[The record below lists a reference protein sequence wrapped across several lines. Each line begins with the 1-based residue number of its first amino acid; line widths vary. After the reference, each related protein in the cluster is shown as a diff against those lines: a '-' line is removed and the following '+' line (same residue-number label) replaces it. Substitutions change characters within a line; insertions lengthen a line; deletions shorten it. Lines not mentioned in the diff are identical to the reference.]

1 MGQVSSRVLCTEVG
15 IREGEKNL
23 QKTHRIQETVAG
35 IHSVHGSK
43 AILCTCRGTKVFHLV
58 SCPTCSLS
66 PAPSHICRSPT
77 CTKAASSNCH
87 RFKLLKRASYA
98 KLTSPNSVLWWSPNH
113 TIQGQENG
121 KMPSFHG
128 HFQGGRKKLKTRD
141 PWETDPIHW
150 ATQITPLSFQEENRN
165 GMCKKTRHE
174 DWPVRSIQWRNP
186 DHFDIHS
193 SKHWLNI
200 YHVSGSNPGKESEWE
215 VGVLGESYASTVENT
230 RSHAAGTGTLSASK
244 KDILTPSLKDPFLA
258 GRMLEVLA
266 F

>member
-1 MGQVSSRVLCTEVG
+1 MSTGAKPFSAPVG
-15 IREGEKNL
+15 EQR
-23 QKTHRIQETVAG
+23 
-35 IHSVHGSK
+35 SF
-43 AILCTCRGTKVFHLV
+43 ILF
-58 SCPTCSLS
+58 
-66 PAPSHICRSPT
+66 PAPPVPSAQLPPIS
-77 CTKAASSNCH
+77 AGH
-87 RFKLLKRASYA
+87 RPAQRQQALIATVLNYWKRASYA